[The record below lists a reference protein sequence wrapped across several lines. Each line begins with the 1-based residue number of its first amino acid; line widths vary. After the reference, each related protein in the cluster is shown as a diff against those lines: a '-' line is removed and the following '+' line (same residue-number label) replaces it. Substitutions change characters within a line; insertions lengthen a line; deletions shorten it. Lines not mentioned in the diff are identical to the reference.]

1 MDKVEEIQAL
11 RDLERS
17 PAWQL
22 CREAIQAQVER
33 ALNKSLV
40 ASRSGASIPHYLGC
54 YEMAIWALGL
64 PQKVIDELTER
75 EEDNA

>member
-1 MDKVEEIQAL
+1 M
-11 RDLERS
+11 
-17 PAWQL
+17 
-22 CREAIQAQVER
+22 ER